1 MTNSTST
8 GQWQQAITDLYVRL
22 TEHLIAYLPQILGAL
37 LLVLAGWIIAWLL
50 SRLTRSMVSLINRLL
65 ALIKPFSVLHRSV
78 RIKPN
83 HGRIAARVVFW
94 IVILFFLAA
103 ATSTL
108 GLELFANWLS
118 QFLSY
123 LPRLLAGLLIMLGGI
138 VLANLLSSMT
148 KATAESARLPKVV
161 LLAALVRYAVMFTA
175 LVIGVEQ
182 LGINIQFITSL
193 VVVLLAVLSGGL
205 ALAFGLGSKDLVA
218 NLVGTRQARKHCKLQ
233 DPIRIGD
240 IQGVL
245 LEITDSML
253 VLETQQGRTLVPGK
267 HWMDSSSC
275 VLKRDTPASPSDKI
289 TSGG

>member
-1 MTNSTST
+1 MTTTSDT
-8 GQWQQAITDLYVRL
+8 GQWQQAVTELYARL

-37 LLVLAGWIIAWLL
+37 LLFLAGWLIAWLL
-50 SRLTRSMVSLINRLL
+50 SRLTRSLVSLINRLL
-65 ALIKPFSVLHRSV
+65 ALAKPLSASQRSLHIR
-78 RIKPN
+78 PN

-108 GLELFANWLS
+108 GLELFANWLG
-118 QFLSY
+118 QFLTY
-123 LPRLLAGLLIMLGGI
+123 LPRLLAGLLIMLGGF

-148 KATAESARLPKVV
+148 KATAESARLPRGIW
-161 LLAALVRYAVMFTA
+161 LAAMVKYAVIFTA

-182 LGINIQFITSL
+182 LGINIHFITNL
-193 VVVLLAVLSGGL
+193 VVVLLAVFSAGL
-205 ALAFGLGSKDLVA
+205 ALAFGLGSKDMVA

-233 DPIRIGD
+233 DHIRIGD

-245 LEITDSML
+245 LEITDNML
-253 VLETQQGRTLVPGK
+253 VLETQQGRTLIPGK

-275 VLKRDTPASPSDKI
+275 VLKRDTTADSK
-289 TSGG
+289 TSSEPGS